1 MNVNDFFSSKY
12 LGAADLNGGS
22 HIVQISRVETETMQ
36 DGRKKPA
43 LYFTGQNKALLC
55 NKTNALTIAAKLGP
69 NMNGW
74 IGHSVELFPMMV
86 QGPNG
91 PVQGIRV
98 RVVERP
104 AQPAPA
110 PAPAAPVAP
119 TAPTTPAVF

>member
-1 MNVNDFFSSKY
+1 MNVNDFFLSKY
-12 LGAADLNGGS
+12 LGAADLNGSS

-74 IGHSVELFPMMV
+74 IGHSLELFSMMV

-104 AQPAPA
+104 AQPIQATPT
-110 PAPAAPVAP
+110 PAAPA
-119 TAPTTPAVF
+119 APTTPAVF